1 MSVSACVFVSGFCV
15 CSCVYMCMYM
25 CVYVYM
31 CSCVYMCICVY
42 VFVCV
47 YVYICVYVW
56 LLPTCVLLFNIALA
70 SLLIYNLSMTN
81 TSMPKAHGKIMLRKK
96 YTVQNEWKFASHST
110 VAICNLGFHTTLD
123 GIQAL
128 QGATE
133 SNLKALLTVLRRIV
147 ISMLNCVIPMQHCST
162 YLQ

>member
-1 MSVSACVFVSGFCV
+1 MHMSVSACVFVSGFCV
-15 CSCVYMCMYM
+15 CSCV
-25 CVYVYM
+25 
-31 CSCVYMCICVY
+31 
-42 VFVCV
+42 FVCV
-47 YVYICVYVW
+47 YVYVYVCICVRVCICVYMCVYVW